1 MDIQL
6 KLFDLIEYKPA
17 TMRFLKSTFKLFS
30 DKPEYLQEVYGRS
43 DKPPTTSIKTHNYN
57 WYYWRAYA
65 LKRDNGICQG
75 SKCGKP
81 ANEVHHILP
90 KSRGGSDHPDNL
102 ISLCTSCHCEVDA
115 WRSGWFS

>member
-65 LKRDNGICQG
+65 LKRDGGICRE
-75 SKCGKP
+75 CGAP
-81 ANEVHHILP
+81 ANEVHHILA
-90 KSRGGSDHPDNL
+90 KSKGGSDHPDNL
-102 ISLCTSCHCEVDA
+102 ISLCSACHCAIDA
-115 WRSGWFS
+115 WRLVWTL